1 MAANKG
7 KMIIWGAVGVVAVAA
22 AIALLIPPSGTVKNV
37 DSAGVREALAQGA
50 TMLDVRSQGEYEA
63 AHIPGAVFID
73 YANFGDGVSSL
84 PKDKPYVVYCASGS
98 RSPDVVSFMESQGFT
113 EIYHFNQ
120 GLVTWDGAM
129 ATGPEAGNVAD
140 AMSGSTSGPS
150 ESMLAQ
156 ALQDPLVAPSGTP
169 VMVEFR
175 SDD

>member
-1 MAANKG
+1 MAASKG
-7 KMIIWGAVGVVAVAA
+7 KLIIWGAIGLAAVVAVVWG
-22 AIALLIPPSGTVKNV
+22 LLPSGGAVTNV
-37 DSAGVREALAQGA
+37 DSTGVRDALAQGA

-63 AHIPGAVFID
+63 AHIPGAIFID
-73 YANFGDGVSSL
+73 YATFGEQVASL
-84 PKDKPYVVYCASGS
+84 PKDQPYIVYCASGS
-98 RSPDVVSFMESQGFT
+98 RSPDVVSFMEDQGFT

-129 ATGPEAGNVAD
+129 ATGSEAGNVSD
-140 AMSGSTSGPS
+140 ALGGSPSGPS

-156 ALQDPLVAPSGTP
+156 GLKDPLVAPSGTP